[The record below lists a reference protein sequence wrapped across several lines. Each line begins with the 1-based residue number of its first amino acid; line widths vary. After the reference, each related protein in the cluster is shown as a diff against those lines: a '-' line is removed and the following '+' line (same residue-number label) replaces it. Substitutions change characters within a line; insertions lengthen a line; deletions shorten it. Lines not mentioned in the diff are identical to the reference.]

1 MLSSYQTLQRIIL
14 NDKSLHDLIKQRSH
28 SYIQVAAVKRI
39 NQLLST
45 KIEMPKRQKYQ
56 IKCCGIDIPELSS
69 LFDKDPIFCNKHW
82 NYCKATDNWHA
93 QECPLSVPLE
103 KNTLE
108 TVGWKFD
115 GDNAR
120 CSACVIGKK
129 NAMQRYSQKIKD
141 GSCVTTVDSLLK
153 KQVNDA
159 FDNHVGKCNDRNE
172 GIANLKNNEDFVES
186 MKILAAAKV
195 NNVTCDE
202 GKSLCRSC
210 ANGYCEEIMVVRA
223 QSNNATTCGKCRS
236 KDKDAAKLEK
246 RRSVNYYKQNQ
257 ENSHTNIRYL
267 TMEQMRENLQYWG
280 RRSVKQSVN

>member
-1 MLSSYQTLQRIIL
+1 MPTQGDTRPSEYATSINKAKEKKKKSTDQERKDVKLLLINYFWDDQHRKLRPFCKDFNMLSSYQTLQRIIL
-14 NDKSLHDLIKQRSH
+14 NDKSLHDLSKQRSH
-28 SYIQVAAVKRI
+28 SYVQVAAVKRI

-45 KIEMPKRQKYQ
+45 KIEMPKRKKYQ
-56 IKCCGIDIPELSS
+56 MKCCGIDIPELSS

-186 MKILAAAKV
+186 MKMLAAAKV

-202 GKSLCRSC
+202 GKSLCRSQITQPPVES
-210 ANGYCEEIMVVRA
+210 A
-223 QSNNATTCGKCRS
+223 
-236 KDKDAAKLEK
+236 
-246 RRSVNYYKQNQ
+246 
-257 ENSHTNIRYL
+257 
-267 TMEQMRENLQYWG
+267 G
-280 RRSVKQSVN
+280 RKIKMQPS